1 MVFMGILVL
10 LIGAASL
17 FYSLGFAFRQRGPL
31 LTKFYFDAKP
41 ELRQAMKTPANYR
54 FIGVIFLLIAAMFL
68 FAGVVIFLKLSWG
81 IPVVAVLAAAAAVLT
96 IIMMVRFQ
104 LKHDI

>member
-1 MVFMGILVL
+1 MVGLGILVIV
-10 LIGAASL
+10 IGAASL
-17 FYSLGFAFRQRGPL
+17 LYSLVYAFRQRGPL

-41 ELRQAMKTPANYR
+41 HQREAMKTPANYR

-68 FAGVVIFLKLSWG
+68 FAGPVIFFELTWG
-81 IPVVAVLAAAAAVLT
+81 IPVVAVLAVAAAVLT

-104 LKHDI
+104 MKHDV